1 MKIQSIKPQLTPLSV
16 FWSEEAQTLRIPTIQ
31 RQFVWDAEDV
41 RDLIDSI
48 VNGYPVGAIIIWEP
62 TTEFPS
68 APLLGS
74 DEGDT
79 RRYVLDGQQRL
90 TALSLLMNGGWE
102 IQRGDKTIRT
112 SAISYVPET
121 GKFYLSEKKGIDVS
135 LIVKAALADPD
146 SLLKLN
152 KIYSAV
158 CKKVI
163 EDVGRKIV
171 GYQLPIYVLKTD
183 AADDESTYE
192 KIAEIFTRVNS
203 AGVKV
208 GNLEMFL
215 SFFAAAFPRKEKD
228 RIIKLH
234 EQLSESFALDLEPL
248 VRFVF
253 SRMGVTQNQLSKVTS
268 FRRAMSNLKEKY
280 AGKPTEVGRVLKRA
294 ETAIDVVL
302 DVLAEDLGVASS
314 QFLPSQNMLLPL
326 FDFAFTR
333 GFTSAKGIPS
343 EDRRR
348 MQHWFL
354 VGSYNGIYSSS
365 ANWKIEEDLGIIRGT
380 HGGFPLV
387 DLLKAM
393 KDRPPRANKI
403 DRGSIVDERFN
414 VLRGRVGREYLML
427 LDVMLHR
434 NKATDWA
441 GKDVVSENAA
451 VHHIFPREYLKAEG
465 ETRDDYINC
474 IGNLTLIDPGINS
487 EIGDTPPHD
496 YFKEFKDKDIFKNHM
511 IPSDPNL
518 WKFERYEKFLEAR
531 LKLLWQHAQE
541 MLADVRTH
549 LRTYKSEQKPGGEW
563 LSIIA
568 VGGCG
573 CEYHR
578 RRRVREPQDLVG

>member
-1 MKIQSIKPQLTPLSV
+1 MKIQSIKPQLTPLST
-16 FWSEEAQTLRIPTIQ
+16 FWDEEAQTLRIPTIQ
-31 RQFVWDAEDV
+31 RQFVWDSDDV

-48 VNGYPVGAIIIWEP
+48 VNGYPIGAIIIWEP

-68 APLLGS
+68 APLLGA
-74 DEGDT
+74 DDLDT

-90 TALSLLMNGGWE
+90 TALSLLMNGGWQ
-102 IQRGDKTIRT
+102 IQRGDKVIRT

-152 KIYSAV
+152 KNYSAV

-171 GYQLPIYVLKTD
+171 GYQLPMYVLRTD

-234 EQLSESFALDLEPL
+234 ERLSDSFALDLEPL

-253 SRMGVTQNQLSKVTS
+253 SRMGLTQNQLTKVPS
-268 FRRAMSNLKEKY
+268 FRRAMSSLKDKY
-280 AGKPTEVGRVLKRA
+280 ADKPKEVGKLLDRA
-294 ETAIDVVL
+294 ETAIDI
-302 DVLAEDLGVASS
+302 VLATLAQDLGVGSS
-314 QFLPSQNMLLPL
+314 QFVPSQNTLLTL

-333 GFTSAKGIPS
+333 GFSTAKEISAK
-343 EDRRR
+343 DRGR
-348 MQHWFL
+348 MEHWFL

-365 ANWKIEEDLGIIRGT
+365 ANWKIEEDLAIIRATKGA
-380 HGGFPLV
+380 FPLD

-393 KDRPPRANKI
+393 KARPPRANDI
-403 DRGSIVDERFN
+403 DRNSITEERFN
-414 VLRGRVGREYLML
+414 VLRGRIGREYLML

-441 GKDVVSENAA
+441 GKNVISEDAA
-451 VHHIFPREYLKAEG
+451 VHHIFPREFLKDKG
-465 ETRDDYINC
+465 ETRDEYINC

-487 EIGDTPPHD
+487 EIGDTPPEE
-496 YFKEFKDKDIFKNHM
+496 YFKEFKDPDIFENHM
-511 IPSDPNL
+511 IPTDHKL
-518 WKFERYEKFLEAR
+518 WKFDNYEKFLEVR
-531 LKLLWQHAQE
+531 LKLFWKH
-541 MLADVRTH
+541 T
-549 LRTYKSEQKPGGEW
+549 QKVLQNLE
-563 LSIIA
+563 A
-568 VGGCG
+568 
-573 CEYHR
+573 
-578 RRRVREPQDLVG
+578 